1 MKKSTVARL
10 EALDLHALFYPKKP
24 LKGITVGLY
33 LGRALKIKRGILI
46 FLPSASV
53 LSELDWKPKQ

>member
-1 MKKSTVARL
+1 MIARL
-10 EALDLHALFYPKKP
+10 EALDFNVLFYPKRS
-24 LKGITVGLY
+24 LKGITVGLN
-33 LGRALKIKRGILI
+33 LGRALKIKDGILI